1 MEETIIYKAIV
12 GSQAYGTSTPES
24 DIDYKGIY
32 IQSIDDLIGFNYKE
46 QINVTKD
53 ETYYE
58 LRRFLELLKTANP
71 TVLEMLFMSDECIVE
86 KHPIMDI
93 LFKHRHKFLTKQC
106 RNSFGGYA
114 IAQIKKA
121 GGLDKKM
128 NWEKEKMVRKTPLDF
143 IYVHDNGKTISLQPW
158 LEKNCFK
165 QEYCGLVVLNHM
177 KDMYSLF
184 YNYNDDP
191 DSEYYNHNDKLK
203 YNGIIVENS
212 NSLRLSSIPI
222 NEVPKAVI
230 YYNMDGYSTHC
241 KDYKEY
247 QEWLNKRNTQ
257 RYVDSKNHGQMI
269 DGKNLL
275 HCRRLLDMAMEIAI
289 DKTINVKRPNGDNLI
304 DIRKGNVV
312 LADIVKQAE
321 IDIKKL
327 DELYR
332 NSDLPDSV
340 DDNFVN
346 QLLLEMRHAYE
357 EGNWKFL

>member
-12 GSQAYGTSTPES
+12 GSQAYGTSTLES

-32 IQSIDDLIGFNYKE
+32 IQSIDDLIGFNYNE

-58 LRRFLELLKTANP
+58 LRRFLGLLKTANP
-71 TVLEMLFMSDECIVE
+71 TVLEMIFMPDECIVE

-93 LFKHRHKFLTKQC
+93 LFKHRDKFLTKQC

-158 LEKNCFK
+158 LEKNCLK

-177 KDMYSLF
+177 RDVYSLF
-184 YNYNDDP
+184 YSYNNVNNY
-191 DSEYYNHNDKLK
+191 K
-203 YNGIIVENS
+203 GIIVENS
-212 NSLRLSSIPI
+212 NSLRLSSVPI
-222 NEVPKAVI
+222 HEVPKAVI
-230 YYNMDGYSTHC
+230 YYNKDGYSTHC
-241 KDYKEY
+241 RDYKEY
-247 QEWLNKRNTQ
+247 QEWLDKRNTQ

-275 HCRRLLDMAMEIAI
+275 HCRRLLDMAMEIAT
-289 DKTINVKRPNGDNLI
+289 DKTINVKRPNGDSLI
-304 DIRKGNVV
+304 DIRKGNVI

-340 DDNFVN
+340 DDDFVN